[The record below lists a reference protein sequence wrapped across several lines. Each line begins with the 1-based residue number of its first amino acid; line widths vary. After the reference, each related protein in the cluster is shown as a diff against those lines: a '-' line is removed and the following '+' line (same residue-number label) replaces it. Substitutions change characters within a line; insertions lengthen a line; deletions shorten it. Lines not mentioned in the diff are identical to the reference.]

1 MSVKPR
7 SVTTKF
13 ALRRWLNQALNLLYP
28 DGSRTCLLC
37 HRPLPDE
44 DFMRESSFQNA
55 FQGSFDGD
63 NESWADAIQGVCPFC
78 LQDAVTLYHQESS
91 VRILRVPVQTRV
103 TGAGEDGGAA
113 PGAQTAAKAPT
124 APTASPIQF
133 HTLPVM
139 ASAVYDGLIR
149 TAIRQWK
156 YDGTLEFTRWFA
168 QWMGTTYATMQQKG
182 EFPVTRRSAD
192 NSRTSSRLSSLL
204 MANVTADLGTDPAD
218 LAVGGAA
225 RNAIQFLPPDIL
237 VPVPSSIDRFQKR
250 GYDHV
255 LLLTQ
260 ALSVRLGIPLNPALV
275 RHPKPDDQG
284 FTQSQ
289 TAKSARERLQG
300 LQGAYSALPDAKL
313 TGRRV
318 LLIDDI
324 VTTGATLFTCAQ
336 ALYQVGASQVMA
348 LVIADVK

>member
-1 MSVKPR
+1 MKPR

-44 DFMRESSFQNA
+44 DFMMESSFQNA

-63 NESWADAIQGVCPFC
+63 KESRADAIQGVCPFC

-91 VRILRVPVQTRV
+91 VRILRVPVQMRA

-225 RNAIQFLPPDIL
+225 RNAIQFIPPDIL

-255 LLLTQ
+255 LLLAQ

-275 RHPKPDDQG
+275 RHPRPDDQG

-300 LQGAYSALPDAKL
+300 LQGAYSSLPDAKL

-324 VTTGATLFTCAQ
+324 VTTGATVFTCAQ
-336 ALYQVGASQVMA
+336 ALYQAGASQVMA